1 MDRAWFF
8 YMVRCKDNSLYS
20 GITVNVEERLKKH
33 NHGTGAKYTSARR
46 PVTLVYSEKC
56 DTVAEAMKR
65 EKQVKRWPKI
75 KKEQLARNSTGRR
88 KSQRIH

>member
-8 YMVRCKDNSLYS
+8 YLVRCKDNSLYS

-65 EKQVKRWPKI
+65 EKQVKRWHKI
-75 KKEQLARNSTGRR
+75 RKEQLIH
-88 KSQRIH
+88 KSHQLDKRLR